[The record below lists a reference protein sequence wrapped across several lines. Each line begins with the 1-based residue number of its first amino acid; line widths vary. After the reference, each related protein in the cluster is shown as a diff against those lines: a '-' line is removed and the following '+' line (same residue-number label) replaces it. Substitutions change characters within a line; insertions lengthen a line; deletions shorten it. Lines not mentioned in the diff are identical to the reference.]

1 VSMGNPSRN
10 DDLGR
15 FWALDPAVI
24 FLNHG
29 SFGACPLPVLEA
41 QQRLR
46 ERIEREPVRF
56 FVRELQ
62 ELLDAAR
69 QELAAFVGADPGD
82 LVFVPNATYAVNSV
96 LRSLPLNPG
105 DELLTTD
112 HEYNA
117 CKNALEFAASRS
129 NARVV
134 TARVPFPLR
143 SPQQAVAAVLDSVTP
158 RTRLALIDHVTSQT
172 GLVFPVAELVAE
184 LAKRGVEVMVDGA
197 HAPGMLPLD
206 TQAVGAA
213 FYTGNCHKWLCAP
226 KGAAFLVV
234 RPDLQ
239 RTVRPLAISHGA
251 NLERKDRSRYWLEF
265 DYTGTDDPTPFLCVP
280 EAIRFMG
287 SLLPGGWSEL
297 LERNRALAL
306 RARDI
311 LIRALGCD
319 PPCPDSMIGS
329 LASVPIP
336 DGSPLPPASPLYCDP
351 IQDQLFHRYQIEVP
365 VIPWPRPPKRLLR
378 VSAQVYNH
386 PQQFVQLADA
396 LKELLSQ
403 QQITYR

>member
-143 SPQQAVAAVLDSVTP
+143 SPQQAVAAVLDSATP

-184 LAKRGVEVMVDGA
+184 LAERGVEVMVDGA
-197 HAPGMLPLD
+197 HAGRRGGFLHRQLPQVALCSQGGCVPGRTARSSADRPPLGHQPRSQLGKKRPLPLL
-206 TQAVGAA
+206 AR
-213 FYTGNCHKWLCAP
+213 
-226 KGAAFLVV
+226 V
-234 RPDLQ
+234 RL
-239 RTVRPLAISHGA
+239 H
-251 NLERKDRSRYWLEF
+251 
-265 DYTGTDDPTPFLCVP
+265 
-280 EAIRFMG
+280 
-287 SLLPGGWSEL
+287 
-297 LERNRALAL
+297 RNR
-306 RARDI
+306 
-311 LIRALGCD
+311 
-319 PPCPDSMIGS
+319 
-329 LASVPIP
+329 
-336 DGSPLPPASPLYCDP
+336 
-351 IQDQLFHRYQIEVP
+351 
-365 VIPWPRPPKRLLR
+365 
-378 VSAQVYNH
+378 
-386 PQQFVQLADA
+386 
-396 LKELLSQ
+396 
-403 QQITYR
+403 